1 MARRKHKKKAPRKK
15 TAKTV
20 HMKAVVFIAVIF
32 LAIMSLLHLSSE
44 DRFWQKYID
53 AGNQALERGNY
64 EWANKMYRQALQ
76 HARQNGKDSPL
87 IAKTQAHIKR
97 LEKIRNR

>member
-1 MARRKHKKKAPRKK
+1 MARRKRKKKAPRKQPVN
-15 TAKTV
+15 TA
-20 HMKAVVFIAVIF
+20 HMKTVVFIAVIF
-32 LAIMSLLHLSSE
+32 LAIMSMLHLSSE

-87 IAKTQAHIKR
+87 ISKTQAHIKR
-97 LEKIRNR
+97 LEKVRNR

>member
-1 MARRKHKKKAPRKK
+1 MARRKRKKKAPNKE
-15 TAKTV
+15 TA

-97 LEKIRNR
+97 LEKVRNH